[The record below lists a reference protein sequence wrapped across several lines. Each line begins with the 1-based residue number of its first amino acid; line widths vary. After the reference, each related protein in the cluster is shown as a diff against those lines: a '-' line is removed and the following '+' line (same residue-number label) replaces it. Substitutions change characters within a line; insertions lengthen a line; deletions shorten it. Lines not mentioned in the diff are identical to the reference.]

1 MTVEDILLQQL
12 DAIAASQSRSR
23 DAALSDAIAAYIEQ
37 QRAAKTP
44 SPEND
49 PLLALVAQVTS
60 AIPAE
65 ASAQTPTDLAR
76 NYKHYLYGAEKE
88 G

>member
-1 MTVEDILLQQL
+1 MRQL
-12 DAIAASQSRSR
+12 DAIAKSQSRSR

-37 QRAAKTP
+37 QRGREMP
-44 SPEND
+44 LPEDD

-60 AIPAE
+60 TIPGE